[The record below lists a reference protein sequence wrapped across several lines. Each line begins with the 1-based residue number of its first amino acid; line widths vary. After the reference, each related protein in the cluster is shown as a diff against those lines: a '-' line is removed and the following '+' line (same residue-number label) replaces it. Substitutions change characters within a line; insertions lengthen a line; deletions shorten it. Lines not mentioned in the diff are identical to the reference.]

1 MPSTSSD
8 YVEPRPSLSDLMKQV
23 KHDSILPWKTEVTEE
38 TVKFCLSDDLHCLPK
53 YTVVVDSSLEFITY
67 AFNWPLPDD
76 HKIDMDYKHC
86 IKNGEQVKNILSAI
100 ESSVICEGLLEDD
113 DLKSV
118 AIDPNSVMDVPI
130 PWTVIPFPIFR
141 HQPNLKQLFTIDLL
155 PVT

>member
-1 MPSTSSD
+1 MSD
-8 YVEPRPSLSDLMKQV
+8 N
-23 KHDSILPWKTEVTEE
+23 
-38 TVKFCLSDDLHCLPK
+38 LHCLPK

-76 HKIDMDYKHC
+76 HKIYMDYKHC

-100 ESSVICEGLLEDD
+100 ESSVVCEGLLEDD

-130 PWTVIPFPIFR
+130 PRTVIR
-141 HQPNLKQLFTIDLL
+141 HSIPHIPSPTQFKATVYYRSAACDMIIDESKPCDPLQDC
-155 PVT
+155 